1 MVIKKILKVFF
12 FFSLK
17 KISYFRPDKSL
28 AKGKQLLNRSSDSV
42 IQGQRK
48 HQSMSFRGLY
58 NEGGKF
64 KSFKTL
70 PLWLRADCQRSVCST
85 PGLTSGV
92 SDGTWVAD
100 GRTRDPTALPSA
112 EGRKA
117 LVGLT
122 VLSWQ

>member
-1 MVIKKILKVFF
+1 MVIKKIFKV

-42 IQGQRK
+42 MQGQIK

-58 NEGGKF
+58 NERGNF

-70 PLWLRADCQRSVCST
+70 PLWLTADCQCSACST
-85 PGLTSGV
+85 PGSKLWSV
-92 SDGTWVAD
+92 
-100 GRTRDPTALPSA
+100 
-112 EGRKA
+112 
-117 LVGLT
+117 
-122 VLSWQ
+122 